1 MVCLLSKGPPHTHTH
16 TQFSGL
22 YPLCI
27 PLLSA
32 KTKQKKKQEK
42 KNWAIW
48 RLFTGSCF
56 PLFVF
61 TKLLSGSAGA
71 LCGGP
76 MCVCTAA
83 GLGIFPRPPS
93 HCLLTKAKSQELKFL
108 QLQANYKTQTITSW
122 LLWFPGW
129 RTAEYRMKKRE
140 RERWRE
146 KLFLSNYDYVCYRP
160 PPPEKEGSQC
170 LTCPHTERYSDIQ
183 GLPLLLTSLI
193 HADLMCGLWGF
204 SVLPQIVPKLDSNRE
219 MLGLTWQ
226 SDSWK
231 WDLIFL
237 TSQLT
242 LILE

>member
-129 RTAEYRMKKRE
+129 RTAEYHMKKRDE
-140 RERWRE
+140 E
-146 KLFLSNYDYVCYRP
+146 KSCF
-160 PPPEKEGSQC
+160 C
-170 LTCPHTERYSDIQ
+170 LIMTMSAIVHHPQRKKAASVWHVHTQRDIQ
-183 GLPLLLTSLI
+183 IFKAYHSFSL
-193 HADLMCGLWGF
+193 H
-204 SVLPQIVPKLDSNRE
+204 
-219 MLGLTWQ
+219 
-226 SDSWK
+226 
-231 WDLIFL
+231 
-237 TSQLT
+237 
-242 LILE
+242 